1 MKKIIA
7 FLSVTAVLALGFGG
21 CKDKNPPLPSNCPPQ
36 KSDFLVNGHT
46 NLYKP
51 VGGRA
56 LDTALVFEYQEITP
70 RVFRVRQKFI
80 AKPDANNVK
89 PNDTIVF
96 TDFMQCCGANITQAR
111 LATGIEGNF
120 ARANYLIPENR
131 AVDQKWNFTQDNI
144 KYYMGCAAKNMI
156 YTDTPYFGGITHFRL
171 SAVVDKIYM
180 RSVPDPLA
188 PADTILWSDVYGIV
202 RRYHPTDL
210 SRQLR
215 LMYSRD

>member
-7 FLSVTAVLALGFGG
+7 FLSVSAVLALGLNA
-21 CKDKNPPLPSNCPPQ
+21 CKDKNPPLPASCAPQ

-51 VGGRA
+51 IGGRA

-80 AKPDANNVK
+80 ARPNALDIK
-89 PNDTIVF
+89 PNDSIIF
-96 TDFMQCCGANITQAR
+96 TDFMQCCGTQIAR
-111 LATGIEGNF
+111 ATLATGIESNF
-120 ARANYLIPENR
+120 ARANFLIPATR
-131 AVDQKWNFTQDNI
+131 AVDQKWNFTQDDV
-144 KYYMGCAAKNMI
+144 KYYMGCAAKYI
-156 YTDTPYFGGITHFRL
+156 VYTDTPYFGGITHFQL
-171 SAVVDKIYM
+171 STVVDKIYM
-180 RSVPDPLA
+180 RTVPDPLA
-188 PADTILWSDVYGIV
+188 PADTILWSDRYGIV

-215 LMYSRD
+215 LMYSRN